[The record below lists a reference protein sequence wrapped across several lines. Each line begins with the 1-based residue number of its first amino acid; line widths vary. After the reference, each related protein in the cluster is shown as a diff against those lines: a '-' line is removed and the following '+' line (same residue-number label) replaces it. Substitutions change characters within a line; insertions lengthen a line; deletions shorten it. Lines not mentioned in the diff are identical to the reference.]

1 MGNEE
6 FGKEIWKIE
15 EGRGGG
21 RRRRRE
27 RGLITIERRKKKKNL
42 NLNTKLLSFKTIK

>member
-21 RRRRRE
+21 RRIRGRR
-27 RGLITIERRKKKKNL
+27 LITIERRKKKKNL